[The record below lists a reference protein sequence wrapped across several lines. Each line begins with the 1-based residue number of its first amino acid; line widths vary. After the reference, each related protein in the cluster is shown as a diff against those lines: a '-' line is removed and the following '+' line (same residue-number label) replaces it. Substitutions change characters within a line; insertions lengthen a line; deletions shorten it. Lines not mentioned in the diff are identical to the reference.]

1 MRKKFTGS
9 AHGPN
14 HSHASRRKDLR
25 LSELLVEYKLA
36 GSERSANFM
45 LLVFCLICL
54 SASFVIFQNSLEEI
68 DAVAIR
74 SALASSIREAE

>member
-25 LSELLVEYKLA
+25 LSELLVEYKCS
-36 GSERSANFM
+36 GTIISESPVLEADALRM
-45 LLVFCLICL
+45 KKTYD
-54 SASFVIFQNSLEEI
+54 SLKNK
-68 DAVAIR
+68 
-74 SALASSIREAE
+74 